1 MDLNLTDKVALVT
14 GAASGIGR
22 ETVLLLAEE
31 GAKVIVCDVA
41 IEEAQKVAGD
51 VTAKGG
57 HAIALKADVTDHAQV
72 NRMAEQAL
80 QAFGKIDI
88 LVNNAGIFPSK
99 PIQEMPEEAFDK
111 VIAVNLKGVYNC
123 TRAVVN
129 HMIERRYGRIV
140 SLSSTAGKVGS
151 VARVSH
157 YAAAKAGVMGFTKS
171 IARELGEFNI
181 AANAV
186 APGPT
191 DTPILGSSR
200 ATIMEKA
207 VKVSALGR
215 LAHPREIASVIV
227 FLASDA
233 ASYMTGEVVTIDGG
247 WTMC

>member
-1 MDLNLTDKVALVT
+1 MDLNLRDKVALVT
-14 GAASGIGR
+14 GGASGIGR

-31 GAKVIVCDVA
+31 GAKVIVCDMV
-41 IEEAQKVAGD
+41 IDQAQKVAD
-51 VTAKGG
+51 EAKAKGSN
-57 HAIALKADVTDHAQV
+57 AVAVKADVTDHAEV

-80 QAFGKIDI
+80 HAFGKIDI

-99 PIQEMPEEAFDK
+99 PIWEMPEEAFDR

-186 APGPT
+186 APGQRIP
-191 DTPILGSSR
+191 PSSGHH
-200 ATIMEKA
+200 E
-207 VKVSALGR
+207 GR
-215 LAHPREIASVIV
+215 LWKRRLRQAPLRGSHSRGRLP
-227 FLASDA
+227 
-233 ASYMTGEVVTIDGG
+233 M
-247 WTMC
+247 